1 MLADAVYIQAL
12 LRGFMTAVAV
22 TIFAAQLVPILGLDA
37 GLAAEYGPSSTFD
50 EKVRYLVT
58 HLGDAHRLTLL
69 ISVAAL
75 VVLVSMR
82 VLKKMVASKGGAW
95 RACKY
100 IPQVLLVVVVST
112 GAYRFHSHLRG
123 GSFADPLKASAR
135 QSARTSSGG
144 TTPASLFSGISLP
157 DP

>member
-1 MLADAVYIQAL
+1 
-12 LRGFMTAVAV
+12 MTAVAV

-50 EKVRYLVT
+50 EKVRYLAT

-82 VLKKMVASKGGAW
+82 VLKKVVASKGGAW

-112 GAYRFHSHLRG
+112 G
-123 GSFADPLKASAR
+123 
-135 QSARTSSGG
+135 
-144 TTPASLFSGISLP
+144 SLQESLP
-157 DP
+157 PPWAIHSLIH